1 MIDLTNLADWVGLAA
16 TTFAAALLYAVSGF
30 GFAVLAAPLYL
41 LFVDPPQAVQLV
53 IIVSTALSLSV
64 VSGLRHAVA
73 WGLLLRLTIGAL
85 AGFAARSFGVPLRRS
100 AAGSA
105 RGRGYDPLI
114 RVADGVT
121 LGPELTAARLEPRR
135 RSFRRDRV
143 GGSERVGRHAR
154 AAGAD
159 LSAAGWSGS
168 EHRASTVRATLLAF
182 FALSYGATLISHAVT
197 IGIPGPTWIAAGIL
211 VPFAFLGGLAGRP
224 IGDRLG
230 AKGFRLL
237 AIALL
242 AAPGFIRSPARSLAL
257 QFTADRNRAAAN
269 SPDAITPHSRDAIA
283 KGEYYAPTACARL
296 PL

>member
-85 AGFAARSFGVPLRRS
+85 AGLPLGLS
-100 AAGSA
+100 AFRYA
-105 RGRGYDPLI
+105 DPLLV
-114 RVADGVT
+114 RLGVGAT
-121 LGPELTAARLEPRR
+121 ILSFALLMALRWGQ
-135 RSFRRDRV
+135 RSPPLASSP
-143 GGSERVGRHAR
+143 GG
-154 AAGAD
+154 D
-159 LSAAGWSGS
+159 LSAGIASGAASALVGMPGPPALIYLLLAGAA
-168 EHRASTVRATLLAF
+168 ASTVRATLLAF

-242 AAPGFIRSPARSLAL
+242 AAAGLYRSPARSLAL

>member
-1 MIDLTNLADWVGLAA
+1 MTDLTNLADWVGLAA

-85 AGFAARSFGVPLRRS
+85 AGLPLGLS
-100 AAGSA
+100 AFRYA
-105 RGRGYDPLI
+105 DPLLV
-114 RVADGVT
+114 RLGVGAT
-121 LGPELTAARLEPRR
+121 ILSFALLMALRWGQ
-135 RSFRRDRV
+135 RSPPLASSP
-143 GGSERVGRHAR
+143 GG
-154 AAGAD
+154 D
-159 LSAAGWSGS
+159 LSAGIASGA
-168 EHRASTVRATLLAF
+168 ASTVRATLLAF

-242 AAPGFIRSPARSLAL
+242 AAAGLYTIAGAVVGLAIH
-257 QFTADRNRAAAN
+257 RR
-269 SPDAITPHSRDAIA
+269 
-283 KGEYYAPTACARL
+283 
-296 PL
+296 

>member
-1 MIDLTNLADWVGLAA
+1 LNDLTSLADWVGLAA

-41 LFVDPPQAVQLV
+41 LFVDPPQAIQLV

-85 AGFAARSFGVPLRRS
+85 AGLPLGLAAFRY
-100 AAGSA
+100 A
-105 RGRGYDPLI
+105 DPLLV
-114 RVADGVT
+114 RLGVGAT
-121 LGPELTAARLEPRR
+121 IFCFSLLMALRWGRR
-135 RSFRRDRV
+135 RQRSLPLALSP
-143 GGSERVGRHAR
+143 GG
-154 AAGAD
+154 D
-159 LSAAGWSGS
+159 LSAGVASGAASALVGMAGPPALIYLLLAGAA
-168 EHRASTVRATLLAF
+168 ASTVRATLLAF

-197 IGIPGPTWIAAGIL
+197 IGIPSPTWIAAGTL

-230 AKGFRLL
+230 AKGFTLL

-242 AAPGFIRSPARSLAL
+242 AAAGLY
-257 QFTADRNRAAAN
+257 
-269 SPDAITPHSRDAIA
+269 AIA
-283 KGEYYAPTACARL
+283 GAVAGIAMHRR
-296 PL
+296 